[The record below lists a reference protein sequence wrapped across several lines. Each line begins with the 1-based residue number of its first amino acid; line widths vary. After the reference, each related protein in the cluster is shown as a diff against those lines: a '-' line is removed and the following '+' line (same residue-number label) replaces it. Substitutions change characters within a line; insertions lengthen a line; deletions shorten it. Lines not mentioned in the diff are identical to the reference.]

1 MTLISAVLE
10 QAVTKALRKAQK
22 KGDLPPFDLPE
33 TVTIERPKD
42 ESMGEYATPVCMQ
55 LARFARMAPVKIA
68 EAVVKRM
75 PDLDAVGSVEIAHPG
90 FINFRLSASWLTAQV
105 DGILSAPDSF
115 GSVDLGHGSKIQV
128 EYVSSNPTGPLHI
141 GAARNAVLGDALA
154 AVLDSAGYDVQ
165 REYYVNDAGSRREAF
180 GETLFARY
188 AQSLGQ
194 DEPVPEE
201 GYHGSYMVD
210 LGVRVSSEHGAK
222 YLEMPRKQAILELGA
237 LGIAE
242 MVRQAEVDLSAMG
255 VTYDEWFSEQSLY
268 DSGQFEHIMTL
279 LREGD
284 DLSPAGYLDIH
295 DGAVWFM
302 ATKLGGPKD
311 EVVIRSSGA
320 PGYFASDIA
329 YHYNK
334 FVERGF
340 DRVIDIWGADHQGHV
355 PRMRAMMKALRLAPE
370 RLTLIIYQLVTLKR
384 GGEIVRLSKRTGDI
398 ITLREVLDEVGADAI
413 RYFLVCKSA
422 DSQMEFDLDLAVSQS
437 DDNPVHYVRYAHAR
451 ICSILRKAELLSL
464 DASGGDVSLL
474 VSEPELKLIRKM
486 VTLPE
491 VVWTSASQLAPHH
504 LAYYAYELASEFHS
518 FYRDCRVIETDPEG
532 EQITLS
538 RLKLVSAC
546 KAVLART
553 LGFLG
558 VSAPE
563 VM

>member
-1 MTLISAVLE
+1 M
-10 QAVTKALRKAQK
+10 
-22 KGDLPPFDLPE
+22 
-33 TVTIERPKD
+33 
-42 ESMGEYATPVCMQ
+42 
-55 LARFARMAPVKIA
+55 
-68 EAVVKRM
+68 
-75 PDLDAVGSVEIAHPG
+75 
-90 FINFRLSASWLTAQV
+90 
-105 DGILSAPDSF
+105 
-115 GSVDLGHGSKIQV
+115 
-128 EYVSSNPTGPLHI
+128 
-141 GAARNAVLGDALA
+141 
-154 AVLDSAGYDVQ
+154 
-165 REYYVNDAGSRREAF
+165 
-180 GETLFARY
+180 
-188 AQSLGQ
+188 
-194 DEPVPEE
+194 PEE
-201 GYHGSYMVD
+201 GYHGAYMIE
-210 LGVRVSSEHGAK
+210 LGAQIASKDGAK
-222 YLEMPRKQAILELGA
+222 YLAMPRSRAIEELGA
-237 LGIAE
+237 FGINE

-268 DSGQFEHIMTL
+268 DDGQFEHIMTL
-279 LREGD
+279 LRDGD
-284 DLSPAGYLDIH
+284 DMSPAGYLDMH

-302 ATKLGGPKD
+302 ATKLGGSKD
-311 EVVIRSSGA
+311 EVVIRSNGA

-355 PRMRAMMKALRLAPE
+355 PRMRAMMKALRLDSK
-370 RLTLIIYQLVTLKR
+370 RLTIIIYQLVTLKR

-398 ITLREVLDEVGADAI
+398 ITLREVLDEVGVDAI
-413 RYFLVCKSA
+413 RYFLVSKSA

-437 DDNPVHYVRYAHAR
+437 DENPVHYVRYAHAR
-451 ICSILRKAELLSL
+451 ICSILRKAEMLGI

-474 VSEPELKLIRKM
+474 TSEPELKLIRKM

-491 VVWTSASQLAPHH
+491 VVWTSALQLAPHH

-518 FYRDCRVIETDPEG
+518 FYRDCRVLETDPG
-532 EQITLS
+532 SEQITLA